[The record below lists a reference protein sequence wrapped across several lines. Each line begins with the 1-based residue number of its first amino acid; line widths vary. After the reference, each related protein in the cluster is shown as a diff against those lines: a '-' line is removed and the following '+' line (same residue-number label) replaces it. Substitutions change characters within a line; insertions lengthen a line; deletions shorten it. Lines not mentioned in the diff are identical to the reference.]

1 MLSTAPAEPLAI
13 GQSINQ
19 SGITSAGSTSFNGT
33 AVVTAVLSAT
43 SYQYTDTQAN
53 DNGSGGTAAPSDSIY
68 NLYLNDIPPVRAA
81 AVTVL
86 SNLAIPNVTDPE
98 ILALIGQAFSQFL
111 NANLGLIDAVFNT
124 VNLDIQADVASFQW
138 LKPTSVGY
146 AYYEASGA
154 TNIDNAIFAV
164 LCMVNSNSS
173 SANSFEISPGAIPV
187 NAQSGFSVGLGA
199 FLGNM
204 VLPSLPVSIGNG
216 AQLSYFAVSA
226 ENTEVINTQTIPMQ

>member
-68 NLYLNDIPPVRAA
+68 NLYLNDTPPVGAA

-124 VNLDIQADVASFQW
+124 VNLDIQADVASFQC
-138 LKPTSVGY
+138 LKPTSVGC
-146 AYYEASGA
+146 AYYEASGE

-173 SANSFEISPGAIPV
+173 SANSFEISPGATPV